1 VVTVAKSGAEAIE
14 KYEKHTDKDPFS
26 LLVVDWQMP
35 GMDGLELV
43 HELKKQ
49 HEGEIPAVLMVT
61 AYGLDTVR
69 KAARDEE
76 VDGLI
81 IKPVNPSALYDSV
94 NKILQLGKKKVAAH
108 KEQKQNES
116 DHTSYLTG
124 KRILLVEDNEINME
138 LALELLKD
146 VGIDCES
153 AWNGAEAIEKL
164 KEATFDLVLMD
175 IMIKGDLN
183 GIQTAEIIRKQYA
196 IPVIFL
202 TAYADESTLAKAKI
216 SEPYGYIIKPYKEID
231 LQTAIEMAT
240 YKHQK
245 EQEIMRERDFLFS
258 VVENIEPSNDFVF
271 VKSNS
276 KLVKLNTKD
285 IYFIE
290 ALKDYVVIHAEDTR
304 FTIHSTMKEIESKLS
319 QQEFLRVHRSY
330 IVRMDKIASIEYP
343 NLTLEN
349 DKKIIPIGGSYR
361 DDLSARIQMV

>member
-1 VVTVAKSGAEAIE
+1 MLKTNILIVEDESIVAKDIQHSLVKLGYGVVGIASSA
-14 KYEKHTDKDPFS
+14 DK
-26 LLVVDWQMP
+26 
-35 GMDGLELV
+35 
-43 HELKKQ
+43 
-49 HEGEIPAVLMVT
+49 
-61 AYGLDTVR
+61 
-69 KAARDEE
+69 
-76 VDGLI
+76 
-81 IKPVNPSALYDSV
+81 
-94 NKILQLGKKKVAAH
+94 
-108 KEQKQNES
+108 
-116 DHTSYLTG
+116 
-124 KRILLVEDNEINME
+124 
-138 LALELLKD
+138 ALEILRTEQP
-146 VGIDCES
+146 GI
-153 AWNGAEAIEKL
+153 
-164 KEATFDLVLMD
+164 VLMD
-175 IMIKGDLN
+175 IMIKGELN

-231 LQTAIEMAT
+231 LQTSIEMAM

-245 EQEIMRERDFLFS
+245 EQEVLRERDFLFS

-330 IVRMDKIASIEYP
+330 IVRMDKIAAIEYP
-343 NLTLEN
+343 SLILEDN
-349 DKKIIPIGGSYR
+349 KKNIPIGGSYKEELQKR
-361 DDLSARIQMV
+361 LNMF